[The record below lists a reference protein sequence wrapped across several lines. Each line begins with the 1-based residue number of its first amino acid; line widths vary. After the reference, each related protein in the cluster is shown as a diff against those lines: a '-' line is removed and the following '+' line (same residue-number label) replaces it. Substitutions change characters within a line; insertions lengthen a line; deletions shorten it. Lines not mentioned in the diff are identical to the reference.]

1 MSRENETR
9 FIVQQESWEFK
20 CALNE
25 SIFNSKKN
33 WNRDECRW
41 ESKELNDRAS
51 FEKKKIYMWNHVNT
65 DLYVKSDCECNKECK
80 FDEYL
85 DTKNCSCKNI

>member
-51 FEKKKIYMWNHVNT
+51 FEKKN
-65 DLYVKSDCECNKECK
+65 LYVKSCEYWFICEIW
-80 FDEYL
+80 L
-85 DTKNCSCKNI
+85 RV

>member
-51 FEKKKIYMWNHVNT
+51 FEKKKFICEIMWILIYMWNLIASVVKNVN
-65 DLYVKSDCECNKECK
+65 LM
-80 FDEYL
+80 
-85 DTKNCSCKNI
+85 NI